1 MEGAGKPVRVS
12 PPDHL
17 LAAHLSVLLIVHVV
31 LPNLKVSLHVSGTVL
46 LLGRPHHLDGLVLGT
61 IEAFSVLLSPPPLVE
76 HPAKEM
82 LPHEYVTEVS
92 LLDFH
97 LYRFEGALMP
107 LLDGDLEAVL
117 SQALNCFY
125 ERFQRSVA
133 LSVEFAVRE
142 EFIDSLLLA
151 FLEHMLKEDECQLS
165 HKKLVVV
172 TIMALHLGT
181 LA

>member
-1 MEGAGKPVRVS
+1 M
-12 PPDHL
+12 
-17 LAAHLSVLLIVHVV
+17 LLIVHVV

-46 LLGRPHHLDGLVLGT
+46 LLGRPHHLYGLVLGT
-61 IEAFSVLLSPPPLVE
+61 VEAFSVLLSPPPLVE
-76 HPAKEM
+76 HPTKEM
-82 LPHEYVTEVS
+82 PPLKLVTEVS

-97 LYRFEGALMP
+97 LHWFEGALMP

-117 SQALNCFY
+117 SEALNCFY

-151 FLEHMLKEDECQLS
+151 FLEHVLKEDERKLS

-181 LA
+181 FP

>member
-1 MEGAGKPVRVS
+1 M
-12 PPDHL
+12 
-17 LAAHLSVLLIVHVV
+17 LLIVHVV

-46 LLGRPHHLDGLVLGT
+46 LLGRPHHLYGLVLGT
-61 IEAFSVLLSPPPLVE
+61 VEAFSVLLSPPPLVE
-76 HPAKEM
+76 HPTKEM
-82 LPHEYVTEVS
+82 PPLELVTEVS

-97 LYRFEGALMP
+97 LHWFEGALMP

-117 SQALNCFY
+117 SEALNCFY
-125 ERFQRSVA
+125 ERLQRSVA

-151 FLEHMLKEDECQLS
+151 FLEHVLKEDERKLS

-181 LA
+181 LP

>member
-1 MEGAGKPVRVS
+1 M
-12 PPDHL
+12 
-17 LAAHLSVLLIVHVV
+17 LLIVHVV

-46 LLGRPHHLDGLVLGT
+46 LLGRPHHLYGLVLGT
-61 IEAFSVLLSPPPLVE
+61 VEAFSVLLSPPPLVE
-76 HPAKEM
+76 HPTKEM
-82 LPHEYVTEVS
+82 PPLELVTEVS

-97 LYRFEGALMP
+97 LHWFESALMP

-117 SQALNCFY
+117 SEALNCFY

-151 FLEHMLKEDECQLS
+151 FLEHVLKEDERKLS

-181 LA
+181 FP

>member
-1 MEGAGKPVRVS
+1 M
-12 PPDHL
+12 
-17 LAAHLSVLLIVHVV
+17 LLIVHVV

-46 LLGRPHHLDGLVLGT
+46 LLGRPHHLYGLVLGT
-61 IEAFSVLLSPPPLVE
+61 VEAFSVLLPPPPLVE
-76 HPAKEM
+76 HPTKEM
-82 LPHEYVTEVS
+82 PPLELVTEVS

-97 LYRFEGALMP
+97 LHWFEGALMP
-107 LLDGDLEAVL
+107 LLDGNLEAVL
-117 SQALNCFY
+117 SEALNCFY

-151 FLEHMLKEDECQLS
+151 FLEHVLKKDERKLS

-181 LA
+181 LP

>member
-1 MEGAGKPVRVS
+1 M
-12 PPDHL
+12 
-17 LAAHLSVLLIVHVV
+17 LLIVHVV

-46 LLGRPHHLDGLVLGT
+46 LLGRPHHLYGLVLGT
-61 IEAFSVLLSPPPLVE
+61 VEAFSVLLSPPPLVE
-76 HPAKEM
+76 HPTKEM
-82 LPHEYVTEVS
+82 PPLELVTEVS

-97 LYRFEGALMP
+97 LHWFEGALMP

-117 SQALNCFY
+117 SEALNCFY

-151 FLEHMLKEDECQLS
+151 FLEHVLEKDERKLS

-181 LA
+181 LP

>member
-1 MEGAGKPVRVS
+1 M
-12 PPDHL
+12 
-17 LAAHLSVLLIVHVV
+17 LLIVHVV

-46 LLGRPHHLDGLVLGT
+46 LLGRPHHLNGLVLGT
-61 IEAFSVLLSPPPLVE
+61 VEAFSVLLSPPPLVE
-76 HPAKEM
+76 HPTKEVPP
-82 LPHEYVTEVS
+82 LELVTEVS

-97 LYRFEGALMP
+97 LHWFEGALMP

-117 SQALNCFY
+117 SEAFNCFY

-151 FLEHMLKEDECQLS
+151 FLEHVLKKDERKLS

-181 LA
+181 LP

>member
-1 MEGAGKPVRVS
+1 M
-12 PPDHL
+12 
-17 LAAHLSVLLIVHVV
+17 LLIVHVV

-46 LLGRPHHLDGLVLGT
+46 LLGRPHHLYGLVLGT
-61 IEAFSVLLSPPPLVE
+61 VEAFSVLLSPPPLVE
-76 HPAKEM
+76 HPTKEM
-82 LPHEYVTEVS
+82 PPLELVTEVS

-97 LYRFEGALMP
+97 LHWFEGALMP

-117 SQALNCFY
+117 SEALNCFY

-151 FLEHMLKEDECQLS
+151 FLEHVLKEDERKLS

-181 LA
+181 FP